1 MIQSLDAR
9 QDLGYK
15 EGKGIVLIVL
25 IQKLKDRKAERL
37 IGDYRLALKWLLS
50 KSSKRFSPKGSAF

>member
-1 MIQSLDAR
+1 MIQSLDAM
-9 QDLGYK
+9 QDLRYK

-37 IGDYRLALKWLLS
+37 RRDRLLS
-50 KSSKRFSPKGSAF
+50 KSFS

>member
-25 IQKLKDRKAERL
+25 IQKDRKAERL
-37 IGDYRLALKWLLS
+37 LGDYR
-50 KSSKRFSPKGSAF
+50 GS

>member
-25 IQKLKDRKAERL
+25 IQKIERL
-37 IGDYRLALKWLLS
+37 MAR
-50 KSSKRFSPKGSAF
+50 KSQRKVL

>member
-9 QDLGYK
+9 QNLRYK

-25 IQKLKDRKAERL
+25 IQRIERLKDRKAD
-37 IGDYRLALKWLLS
+37 GFFLKACKPLKKLL
-50 KSSKRFSPKGSAF
+50 

>member
-9 QDLGYK
+9 QDLRYK
-15 EGKGIVLIVL
+15 ERKGIVLIVL

-37 IGDYRLALKWLLS
+37 RRDRLLS
-50 KSSKRFSPKGSAF
+50 KSFS

>member
-9 QDLGYK
+9 QNLRYK

-25 IQKLKDRKAERL
+25 IQKLKDRKAD
-37 IGDYRLALKWLLS
+37 GFFLKACKPLKKLL
-50 KSSKRFSPKGSAF
+50 

>member
-15 EGKGIVLIVL
+15 EGKGIVLIQK
-25 IQKLKDRKAERL
+25 IQRLKDRKAKRL
-37 IGDYRLALKWLLS
+37 MAS
-50 KSSKRFSPKGSAF
+50 F

>member
-9 QDLGYK
+9 QNLRYK

-37 IGDYRLALKWLLS
+37 RRDRLLS
-50 KSSKRFSPKGSAF
+50 KSFS

>member
-9 QDLGYK
+9 QDLRYK

-37 IGDYRLALKWLLS
+37 RRDRLLS
-50 KSSKRFSPKGSAF
+50 KSFS